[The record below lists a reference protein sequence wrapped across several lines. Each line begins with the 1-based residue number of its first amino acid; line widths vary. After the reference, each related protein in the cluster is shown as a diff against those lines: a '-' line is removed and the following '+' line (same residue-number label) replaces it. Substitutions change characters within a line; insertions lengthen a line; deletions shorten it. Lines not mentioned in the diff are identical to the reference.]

1 MTSFIYD
8 TNNTTM
14 EDAEMMVSVCTL
26 SLDHGVGF
34 CVAISLELACSCPR
48 QSTRQVSSLNS
59 CWDCQRTDRCPTYAR
74 LSCQTILKWAIR
86 FLTTRGENI
95 TIFSLVKRSRHFS
108 ELVMYKWYEELSR
121 TTFQYPV
128 TSEKLVL

>member
-1 MTSFIYD
+1 
-8 TNNTTM
+8 M

-26 SLDHGVGF
+26 SLDNGVGLF
-34 CVAISLELACSCPR
+34 VAISLELACSCPR

-59 CWDCQRTDRCPTYAR
+59 CWDCVR

-128 TSEKLVL
+128 TSEQLVL